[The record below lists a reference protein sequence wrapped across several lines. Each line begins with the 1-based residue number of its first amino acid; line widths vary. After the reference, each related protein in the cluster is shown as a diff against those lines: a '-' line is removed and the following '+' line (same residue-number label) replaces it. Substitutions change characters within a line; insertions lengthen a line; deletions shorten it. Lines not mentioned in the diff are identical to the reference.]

1 MLNGMPEI
9 PIDELCDR
17 YRRVYVAAV
26 ADALDDKGA
35 WHQIVDRRIQPLTLE
50 MKVAGPAFTML
61 GRPERSTDRSI
72 RKGARAIDALRPHS
86 VAVMDCSGEE
96 ITGHWGE
103 LLTNGAIVRGCT
115 GAVIDGGVRDTAA
128 ILRMGF
134 SVFCKYRSPA
144 DAKGRW
150 NVVDFDGSVTLGGV
164 PVRPGDFIVGD
175 SDGVVVVPKDLIVDV
190 LLEAEEVVKTET
202 EIRRR
207 VLAGESVGDLYMH
220 YKRF

>member
-1 MLNGMPEI
+1 MSHAI
-9 PIDELCDR
+9 PLEELCAR
-17 YRRVYVAAV
+17 YRRLYTPAV
-26 ADALDDKGA
+26 ADALDDKGL
-35 WHQIVDRRIQPLTLE
+35 WHQIIDRRIQPLTLQ

-61 GRPERSTDRSI
+61 GRSERSTDRSI
-72 RKGARAIDALRPHS
+72 RKGVKAVDAVRPHTI
-86 VAVMDCSGEE
+86 AVMDCSGEE

-103 LLTNGAIVRGCT
+103 LLTNGTLVRGGT

-128 ILRMGF
+128 ILKMGF
-134 SVFCKYRSPA
+134 PVFCKYRSPA

-150 NVVDFDGSVTLGGV
+150 NVVDFDCAVTLGGV
-164 PVRPGDFIVGD
+164 PVRPGDFVVGD
-175 SDGVVVVPKDLIVDV
+175 SDGVVVVPKELVVDV

-207 VLAGESVGDLYMH
+207 VREGESVGDLYTQ

>member
-1 MLNGMPEI
+1 ME
-9 PIDELCDR
+9 ELCGR
-17 YRRVYVAAV
+17 YKRLYVAAV

-50 MKVAGPAFTML
+50 MRVAGPAFTML
-61 GRPERSTDRSI
+61 GRPERSTDRAI
-72 RKGARAIDALRPHS
+72 RKGARAIDGLQPQT

-103 LLTNGAIVRGCT
+103 LLTNGAAVRGCT

-128 ILRMGF
+128 ILKMGF
-134 SVFCKYRSPA
+134 PVFCKYRSPA

-150 NVVDFDGSVTLGGV
+150 NVVDFDCAVTLGGV
-164 PVRPGDFIVGD
+164 PVRPGDFVVGD
-175 SDGVVVVPKDLIVDV
+175 SDGVVVVPKALVVDV

-207 VLAGESVGDLYMH
+207 VREGESVGDLYMQ